1 MTVPRRDN
9 WVGVYSYI
17 RVLPDGFHL
26 KAIDFTV
33 CEHEYMKYTPPPP
46 PPKLRPWKLFLI
58 LHVLDYLGLD
68 LNLVETRTLE
78 VYY

>member
-1 MTVPRRDN
+1 MAVPRRDN

-17 RVLPDGFHL
+17 RVLPDGFNL
-26 KAIDFTV
+26 KAIDFAV
-33 CEHEYMKYTPPPP
+33 CEHEYMKYTHTL
-46 PPKLRPWKLFLI
+46 KLRPWKLFLI

-68 LNLVETRTLE
+68 LNLVETRTLQ

>member
-1 MTVPRRDN
+1 MPVPRRDN
-9 WVGVYSYI
+9 WVGHSYI
-17 RVLPDGFHL
+17 RVLSDGFNL

-46 PPKLRPWKLFLI
+46 KLRPWKFFLI

-68 LNLVETRTLE
+68 RNLVETRTLE